1 MGNRVPA
8 AAGLAAGGRI
18 YYAIGLGSSP
28 ERPIS
33 TFIIPE
39 YSCLETARC
48 NNFEPAVIKVVIDV
62 DNTVQCINHDV
73 KRHSVRA
80 DNELDF
86 YSVTHDIFHV

>member
-1 MGNRVPA
+1 M
-8 AAGLAAGGRI
+8 
-18 YYAIGLGSSP
+18 
-28 ERPIS
+28 
-33 TFIIPE
+33 
-39 YSCLETARC
+39 ETARC

-62 DNTVQCINHDV
+62 NNTVQCINHDV